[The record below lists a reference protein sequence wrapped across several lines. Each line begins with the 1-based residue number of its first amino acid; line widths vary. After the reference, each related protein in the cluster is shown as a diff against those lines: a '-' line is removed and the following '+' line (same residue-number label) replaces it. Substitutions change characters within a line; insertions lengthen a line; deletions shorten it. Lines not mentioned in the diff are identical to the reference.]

1 MSGARGGGRRGGG
14 GGRVGGGCRAG
25 GGGRGNI
32 NMTQV
37 ELNTLL
43 QQQVNMAM
51 ANFQAGINAMGGEFI
66 SFDLAS
72 FLGFVSFRLC
82 FTRVP
87 CFRYWCQST
96 PTSVLL

>member
-14 GGRVGGGCRAG
+14 RGGGGRAG

-32 NMTQV
+32 NMTQA
-37 ELNTLL
+37 ELNNLL

-51 ANFQAGINAMGGEFI
+51 ANFQAGINAMGGELI
-66 SFDLAS
+66 SVDLAS

-87 CFRYWCQST
+87 CFRCWCQST